1 VRDAR
6 LLDLLRPPLQCF
18 VDAVLRVRCFFDDA
32 IFVYSMNR
40 KIIIRGRVVYNDND
54 NDNNDN
60 DNDALTGDLSK

>member
-1 VRDAR
+1 
-6 LLDLLRPPLQCF
+6 
-18 VDAVLRVRCFFDDA
+18 
-32 IFVYSMNR
+32 MNR